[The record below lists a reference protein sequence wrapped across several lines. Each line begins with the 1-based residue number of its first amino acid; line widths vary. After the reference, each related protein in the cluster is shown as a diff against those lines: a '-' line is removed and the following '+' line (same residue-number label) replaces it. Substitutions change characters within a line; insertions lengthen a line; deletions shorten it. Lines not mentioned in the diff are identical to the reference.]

1 MLMIKSTCVDF
12 FVYIKNNSMSILLG
26 LLNISDKPTILKHLK
41 DIIKCLKEIEI
52 EKTTKHL
59 NTEMDEASEE
69 FYNTNK
75 KKKEKGDDLSL

>member
-1 MLMIKSTCVDF
+1 MLMIKSTQVDF

-41 DIIKCLKEIEI
+41 DIIKWLKEI

>member
-1 MLMIKSTCVDF
+1 
-12 FVYIKNNSMSILLG
+12 MSILLG
-26 LLNISDKPTILKHLK
+26 LLNISDKPTILNHLK
-41 DIIKCLKEIEI
+41 DIIKWLKEIEI

-75 KKKEKGDDLSL
+75 KKRKRRWLITLSYRLL

>member
-1 MLMIKSTCVDF
+1 
-12 FVYIKNNSMSILLG
+12 MSILLG